1 MLILGGTSY
10 VNRTRGV
17 ILIDIVKVLCYSLRE
32 KSPVCERTPHELNLG
47 VNKLFIWFIIFMC
60 VNLGPGSRFLG
71 RFSAVELGDDLGI
84 DPIELLFREDAKER
98 PC

>member
-1 MLILGGTSY
+1 MLILRGTSY
-10 VNRTRGV
+10 GNRTRGV

-32 KSPVCERTPHELNLG
+32 KSPVFERNPHELNLG
-47 VNKLFIWFIIFMC
+47 VNKLLVWFGIFMC

-71 RFSAVELGDDLGI
+71 RLSAVELGDNLGI